1 MQNKRMDFKPAKWEE
16 VVQQESELIK
26 KRNQRFNSTNFENK
40 DFLKT
45 QEKIKSNQT
54 EANIF
59 NDKRI

>member
-1 MQNKRMDFKPAKWEE
+1 MDFKPVQWEE

>member
-26 KRNQRFNSTNFENK
+26 KRNQRFNSTNFEKK

-45 QEKIKSNQT
+45 QDKIKSNQT

>member
-1 MQNKRMDFKPAKWEE
+1 MQNKRMDFKPAQWEE

>member
-1 MQNKRMDFKPAKWEE
+1 MDFKPAQWEE

>member
-1 MQNKRMDFKPAKWEE
+1 MQNKRMDFKPAQWEE
-16 VVQQESELIK
+16 VVQKESELIK

>member
-1 MQNKRMDFKPAKWEE
+1 MQNKRMDFKPVQWEE

>member
-1 MQNKRMDFKPAKWEE
+1 MQNKRMDFKPAQWEE
-16 VVQQESELIK
+16 VIQQESELIK